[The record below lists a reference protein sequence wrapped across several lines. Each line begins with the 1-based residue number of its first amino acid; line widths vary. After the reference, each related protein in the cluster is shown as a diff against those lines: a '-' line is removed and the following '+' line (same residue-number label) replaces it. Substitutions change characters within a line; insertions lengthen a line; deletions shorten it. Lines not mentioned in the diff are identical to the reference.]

1 MFHIIIEINELIKLI
16 EWIVLSFYFCEIT
29 NQTTNK
35 ASF

>member
-16 EWIVLSFYFCEIT
+16 EWIVLSFYFYEIT
-29 NQTTNK
+29 NQTANK